1 MAISF
6 FGGKKQK
13 FYAELDESQVSDSEM
28 TEAPAPAPVV
38 EPSTEEPVAVSA
50 PETPAKAPADKK
62 KKSKK
67 TTAKSEAKKV
77 APTPAPVSVPV
88 VSKPKVEP
96 TEVAFASQNVLF
108 PTLVRRR
115 PGPSLD
121 AFKAIAK
128 EIGPRR

>member
-13 FYAELDESQVSDSEM
+13 FYAELDESQSTDTVI
-28 TEAPAPAPVV
+28 TQAPAPVV
-38 EPSTEEPVAVSA
+38 APSTEESVSVSA
-50 PETPAKAPADKK
+50 PETPAKVPADKK

-67 TTAKSEAKKV
+67 TNAKSEAKKV
-77 APTPAPVSVPV
+77 APTPSPVSVPV

-128 EIGPRR
+128 EIGSRR